1 MASANVMLCRCRQ
14 AVHEQRPHLGNPNRP
29 SRQVL
34 ERGADLG
41 GREDAV
47 QVPAPQDRA
56 DLEVEG
62 LRDPGDGVSWQQ
74 LPKRTPPGRVRD
86 EFDAG

>member
-1 MASANVMLCRCRQ
+1 MDD
-14 AVHEQRPHLGNPNRP
+14 QRRAIALEFD
-29 SRQVL
+29 VL
-34 ERGADLG
+34 EKPGAVERAYRLCAVLLVDLIADG
-41 GREDAV
+41 KRQISE
-47 QVPAPQDRA
+47 DRA